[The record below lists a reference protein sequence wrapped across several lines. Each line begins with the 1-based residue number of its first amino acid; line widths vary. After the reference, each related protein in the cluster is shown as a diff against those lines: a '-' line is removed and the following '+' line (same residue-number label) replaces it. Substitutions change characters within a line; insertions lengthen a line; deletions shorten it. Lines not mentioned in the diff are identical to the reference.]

1 MNNTEIYGLNIEDYE
16 DLIDLRNAKEEDKG
30 KIGIS
35 IDDLISEIESQ
46 I

>member
-30 KIGIS
+30 KIRIS